1 MAISIEYIQEKGCFN
16 LQDIATVG
24 PSTMVPGI
32 VNWLRINSGVSVFLS
47 FDQRVLGVTR

>member
-1 MAISIEYIQEKGCFN
+1 MAISIGFN
-16 LQDIATVG
+16 QRTGTFDVQDIDTVG

-32 VNWLRINSGVSVFLS
+32 VNWLRINSSVSVSLS